1 MEKRLDRINEELSIY
16 QYTEGFAYGTDA
28 VLLAAYLKIK
38 RGSVGVELGTGTGI
52 IPILAA
58 YHKSPSKIYAFEIQD
73 DYAELATEN
82 VALCNMSDRIEIV
95 HDDIKN
101 VTPYYFREKGCE
113 SVDFVFT
120 NPPYMKMTSGYLNES
135 ERKLT
140 ARHELKCTVNDI
152 CNGASRLLKNGGD
165 FFVIYRPDRLC
176 DLLCAMRES
185 GIEPKEMTEVVSHSG
200 EAPTLILVRGKKSA
214 LPSMKITE
222 PFVIYEGKEYSEAMK
237 KVYEKGCM

>member
-1 MEKRLDRINEELSIY
+1 MEKRLDKINESISIY

-38 RGSVGVELGTGTGI
+38 KGAVGVELGTGTGI
-52 IPILAA
+52 VSILAC
-58 YHKSPSKIYAFEIQD
+58 YHKAPSEIFAFEIQD
-73 DYAELATEN
+73 DYAKLAAEN
-82 VALCNMSDRIEIV
+82 AALCNMSDRIKTV
-95 HDDIKN
+95 HDDLKN
-101 VTPYYFREKGCE
+101 ITPFYFRDRGIE
-113 SVDFVFT
+113 SVDFVFS

-140 ARHELKCTVNDI
+140 ARHELKCDINDV
-152 CNGASRLLKNGGD
+152 CTSAARLLKNGGD

-176 DLLCAMRES
+176 DLLCAMRNA
-185 GIEPKEMTEVVSHSG
+185 GIEPKEMTEVVSRAG
-200 EAPTLILVRGKKSA
+200 EAPTLILVRGKRSA

-222 PFVIYEGKEYSEAMK
+222 PFVIYEGNGYSEAMK